1 MFKVLYSLQGT
12 LTLELILFSFNTI
25 DIYIFA
31 TILVSSR
38 YHFHLKKIET
48 KQMGTT
54 NRVEI

>member
-31 TILVSSR
+31 IILVSSR
-38 YHFHLKKIET
+38 YHFHLKKNET
-48 KQMGTT
+48 KGQRG
-54 NRVEI
+54 